1 MFLWVLII
9 FALRSNMS
17 GLKVTQI
24 LHVNMFAYPGSLPE
38 LLTGLF
44 VRLCKRGREREGR
57 GGGGGGGADRQ
68 TDTETQR
75 EGEGRM

>member
-44 VRLCKRGREREGR
+44 VRLCKRGREGEGR
-57 GGGGGGGADRQ
+57 EGGGGADRQ